1 MPSLKEIKGR
11 IGSVQST
18 LKITSAMKLVASAKL
33 RKAQQTIEGMRPYE
47 RKLQGM
53 LEHLVA
59 SGAQVSGE
67 YTRTALKEDEEGNP
81 IRQRVALVAFASNS
95 SLCGAFNA
103 NAVRLALE
111 TLRSYGD
118 ADVTVYSVGR
128 KMADA
133 MRKVNKPS
141 PENYTKL
148 ADKPTYAP
156 AAELAEKL
164 MEDFR
169 EGRLDRIDL
178 VYNHFVSSGKQVPVR
193 ETLLP
198 MGEMAGQAGHDENG
212 TASVIPG
219 SSSVIPGS
227 TGDLDYIL
235 EPSAS
240 ALLADLLP
248 KSLRLKFYTA
258 LLDSN
263 ASEHAARTVAMQTAT
278 DNGEDLLQELTLQY
292 NKSRQQKITSE
303 ILDLA
308 GGSQEQEGLRES
320 VPLSESLFDGT
331 HDPDEVAGKAF
342 CLVTA
347 QNGRKG
353 DAVLPHPG
361 GPVHGGGQAEL
372 EYAVRV
378 VLQDVAPGGERLDE
392 AVLVVRRIA
401 DDIDLPLLVAEERIG
416 EGHRGEGGQDPPD
429 GLPAV
434 LESDIHIPGHH
445 SQCHQDD
452 KDNGEDQRNLN
463 EILEGATEVGHF
475 WSLFLRARTRKRARA

>member
-53 LEHLVA
+53 LDHLVA
-59 SGAQVSGE
+59 SGAKVSGE
-67 YTRTALKEDEEGNP
+67 YTRTPAEGAG
-81 IRQRVALVAFASNS
+81 RQRVALVAFASNS

-103 NAVRLALE
+103 NAVRLTQE
-111 TLRSYGD
+111 TIRSYGE

-133 MRKVNKPS
+133 MRKAGKPS
-141 PENYTKL
+141 PADYQKL
-148 ADKPTYAP
+148 ADKPAYAP

-164 MEDFR
+164 MEDFIA
-169 EGRLDRIDL
+169 GRLDRIDL

-198 MGEMAGQAGHDENG
+198 M
-212 TASVIPG
+212 TSVI
-219 SSSVIPGS
+219 SSGAGGEVEKSEI
-227 TGDLDYIL
+227 DYIL

-240 ALLADLLP
+240 DLLADLLP

-308 GGSQEQEGLRES
+308 GGSQQ
-320 VPLSESLFDGT
+320 
-331 HDPDEVAGKAF
+331 
-342 CLVTA
+342 
-347 QNGRKG
+347 Q
-353 DAVLPHPG
+353 
-361 GPVHGGGQAEL
+361 
-372 EYAVRV
+372 
-378 VLQDVAPGGERLDE
+378 
-392 AVLVVRRIA
+392 
-401 DDIDLPLLVAEERIG
+401 
-416 EGHRGEGGQDPPD
+416 
-429 GLPAV
+429 
-434 LESDIHIPGHH
+434 
-445 SQCHQDD
+445 
-452 KDNGEDQRNLN
+452 
-463 EILEGATEVGHF
+463 
-475 WSLFLRARTRKRARA
+475 

>member
-53 LEHLVA
+53 LDHLVA
-59 SGAQVSGE
+59 SGAKVSGE
-67 YTRTALKEDEEGNP
+67 YTRTPAEGAGKL
-81 IRQRVALVAFASNS
+81 RVALVAFASNS

-103 NAVRLALE
+103 NAVRLTLE
-111 TLRSYGD
+111 TIRSYGE
-118 ADVTVYSVGR
+118 ADVTVYSIGR
-128 KMADA
+128 KMADS
-133 MRKVNKPS
+133 MRKAGHPS
-141 PENYTKL
+141 PADYQKL
-148 ADKPTYAP
+148 ADKPSYAP

-164 MEDFR
+164 MADFLA
-169 EGRLDRIDL
+169 GRLDRIDL

-198 MGEMAGQAGHDENG
+198 MGD
-212 TASVIPG
+212 VIP
-219 SSSVIPGS
+219 SEAKESEI
-227 TGDLDYIL
+227 DYIL

-308 GGSQEQEGLRES
+308 GGSQQ
-320 VPLSESLFDGT
+320 
-331 HDPDEVAGKAF
+331 
-342 CLVTA
+342 
-347 QNGRKG
+347 Q
-353 DAVLPHPG
+353 
-361 GPVHGGGQAEL
+361 
-372 EYAVRV
+372 
-378 VLQDVAPGGERLDE
+378 
-392 AVLVVRRIA
+392 
-401 DDIDLPLLVAEERIG
+401 
-416 EGHRGEGGQDPPD
+416 
-429 GLPAV
+429 
-434 LESDIHIPGHH
+434 
-445 SQCHQDD
+445 
-452 KDNGEDQRNLN
+452 
-463 EILEGATEVGHF
+463 
-475 WSLFLRARTRKRARA
+475 

>member
-53 LEHLVA
+53 LDHLLA
-59 SGAQVSGE
+59 SGAKVSGA
-67 YTRTALKEDEEGNP
+67 YYRTAPVGVEKEGVP
-81 IRQRVALVAFASNS
+81 VLPRIALVAFASNS

-103 NAVRLALE
+103 NAVRLALD
-111 TLRSYGD
+111 TVRSYGE

-128 KMADA
+128 KMSDA
-133 MRKVNKPS
+133 MRKAGYPS
-141 PENYTKL
+141 PDNYQQL
-148 ADKPTYAP
+148 ADKPSYAP
-156 AAELAEKL
+156 AVELAEKL
-164 MEDFR
+164 MADFHA
-169 EGRLDRIDL
+169 GRLDRIDL

-198 MGEMAGQAGHDENG
+198 MGEMAVN
-212 TASVIPG
+212 VIPG
-219 SSSVIPGS
+219 EAKES
-227 TGDLDYIL
+227 DLDYIL

-240 ALLADLLP
+240 DLLNDLLP

-308 GGSQEQEGLRES
+308 GGSQQ
-320 VPLSESLFDGT
+320 
-331 HDPDEVAGKAF
+331 
-342 CLVTA
+342 
-347 QNGRKG
+347 Q
-353 DAVLPHPG
+353 
-361 GPVHGGGQAEL
+361 
-372 EYAVRV
+372 
-378 VLQDVAPGGERLDE
+378 
-392 AVLVVRRIA
+392 
-401 DDIDLPLLVAEERIG
+401 
-416 EGHRGEGGQDPPD
+416 
-429 GLPAV
+429 
-434 LESDIHIPGHH
+434 
-445 SQCHQDD
+445 
-452 KDNGEDQRNLN
+452 
-463 EILEGATEVGHF
+463 
-475 WSLFLRARTRKRARA
+475 

>member
-53 LEHLVA
+53 LDHLVA
-59 SGAQVSGE
+59 SGAKVSGE
-67 YTRTALKEDEEGNP
+67 YTRTPAEGAGKL
-81 IRQRVALVAFASNS
+81 RVALVAFASNS

-103 NAVRLALE
+103 NAVRLTLE
-111 TLRSYGD
+111 TIRSYGE
-118 ADVTVYSVGR
+118 ADVTVYSIGR
-128 KMADA
+128 KMADS
-133 MRKVNKPS
+133 MRKAGHPS
-141 PENYTKL
+141 PADYQKL
-148 ADKPTYAP
+148 ADKPAYTP

-164 MEDFR
+164 MADFLA
-169 EGRLDRIDL
+169 GRLDRIDL

-198 MGEMAGQAGHDENG
+198 M
-212 TASVIPG
+212 TSVI
-219 SSSVIPGS
+219 SSGAEGEVEKSEI
-227 TGDLDYIL
+227 DYIL

-308 GGSQEQEGLRES
+308 GGSQQ
-320 VPLSESLFDGT
+320 
-331 HDPDEVAGKAF
+331 
-342 CLVTA
+342 
-347 QNGRKG
+347 Q
-353 DAVLPHPG
+353 
-361 GPVHGGGQAEL
+361 
-372 EYAVRV
+372 
-378 VLQDVAPGGERLDE
+378 
-392 AVLVVRRIA
+392 
-401 DDIDLPLLVAEERIG
+401 
-416 EGHRGEGGQDPPD
+416 
-429 GLPAV
+429 
-434 LESDIHIPGHH
+434 
-445 SQCHQDD
+445 
-452 KDNGEDQRNLN
+452 
-463 EILEGATEVGHF
+463 
-475 WSLFLRARTRKRARA
+475 

>member
-59 SGAQVSGE
+59 SGAKLSGE
-67 YTRTALKEDEEGNP
+67 YTRTPAAGPDAP
-81 IRQRVALVAFASNS
+81 TQRIALVAFASNS

-103 NAVRLALE
+103 NAVRLTLE
-111 TLRSYGD
+111 TIRSFGE
-118 ADVTVYSVGR
+118 ADVTVYSIGR

-133 MRKVNKPS
+133 MRKVGKPS
-141 PENYTKL
+141 PADYQKL
-148 ADKPTYAP
+148 ADKPSYAP

-164 MEDFR
+164 MEDFLA
-169 EGRLDRIDL
+169 GRLDRIDL
-178 VYNHFVSSGKQVPVR
+178 VYNHFVSSGKQVAVR

-198 MGEMAGQAGHDENG
+198 MGD
-212 TASVIPG
+212 VIP
-219 SSSVIPGS
+219 SEAKESEV
-227 TGDLDYIL
+227 DYIL

-308 GGSQEQEGLRES
+308 GGSQQ
-320 VPLSESLFDGT
+320 
-331 HDPDEVAGKAF
+331 
-342 CLVTA
+342 
-347 QNGRKG
+347 Q
-353 DAVLPHPG
+353 
-361 GPVHGGGQAEL
+361 
-372 EYAVRV
+372 
-378 VLQDVAPGGERLDE
+378 
-392 AVLVVRRIA
+392 
-401 DDIDLPLLVAEERIG
+401 
-416 EGHRGEGGQDPPD
+416 
-429 GLPAV
+429 
-434 LESDIHIPGHH
+434 
-445 SQCHQDD
+445 
-452 KDNGEDQRNLN
+452 
-463 EILEGATEVGHF
+463 
-475 WSLFLRARTRKRARA
+475 

>member
-53 LEHLVA
+53 LDHLVA
-59 SGAQVSGE
+59 SGAKVSGE
-67 YTRTALKEDEEGNP
+67 YTRTPAEGAP
-81 IRQRVALVAFASNS
+81 KQRIALVAFASNS

-103 NAVRLALE
+103 NAVRLTLE
-111 TLRSYGD
+111 TIRSYGD

-133 MRKVNKPS
+133 MRKVGKPS
-141 PENYTKL
+141 PADYQKL
-148 ADKPTYAP
+148 ADKPSYAP

-164 MEDFR
+164 MEDFLA
-169 EGRLDRIDL
+169 GRLDRIDL
-178 VYNHFVSSGKQVPVR
+178 VYNHFVSSGKQVTVR

-198 MGEMAGQAGHDENG
+198 MGD
-212 TASVIPG
+212 VIP
-219 SSSVIPGS
+219 SEAKESEI
-227 TGDLDYIL
+227 DYIL

-308 GGSQEQEGLRES
+308 GGSQQ
-320 VPLSESLFDGT
+320 
-331 HDPDEVAGKAF
+331 
-342 CLVTA
+342 
-347 QNGRKG
+347 Q
-353 DAVLPHPG
+353 
-361 GPVHGGGQAEL
+361 
-372 EYAVRV
+372 
-378 VLQDVAPGGERLDE
+378 
-392 AVLVVRRIA
+392 
-401 DDIDLPLLVAEERIG
+401 
-416 EGHRGEGGQDPPD
+416 
-429 GLPAV
+429 
-434 LESDIHIPGHH
+434 
-445 SQCHQDD
+445 
-452 KDNGEDQRNLN
+452 
-463 EILEGATEVGHF
+463 
-475 WSLFLRARTRKRARA
+475 

>member
-53 LEHLVA
+53 LDHLVA
-59 SGAQVSGE
+59 SGAKLSGE
-67 YTRTALKEDEEGNP
+67 YTRTPAEGAGKLR
-81 IRQRVALVAFASNS
+81 IALVAFASNS

-103 NAVRLALE
+103 NAVRLTLE
-111 TLRSYGD
+111 TIRSYGD
-118 ADVTVYSVGR
+118 ADVTVYSIGR
-128 KMADA
+128 KMADS
-133 MRKVNKPS
+133 MRKAGKPS
-141 PENYTKL
+141 PADYQKL
-148 ADKPTYAP
+148 ADKPSYAP

-164 MEDFR
+164 MADFLA
-169 EGRLDRIDL
+169 GRLDRIDL

-198 MGEMAGQAGHDENG
+198 MGEIPGQARNEDESAP
-212 TASVIPG
+212 TASPG
-219 SSSVIPGS
+219 TPTLIPGS
-227 TGDLDYIL
+227 TRDLDYIL

-308 GGSQEQEGLRES
+308 GGSQQ
-320 VPLSESLFDGT
+320 
-331 HDPDEVAGKAF
+331 
-342 CLVTA
+342 
-347 QNGRKG
+347 Q
-353 DAVLPHPG
+353 
-361 GPVHGGGQAEL
+361 
-372 EYAVRV
+372 
-378 VLQDVAPGGERLDE
+378 
-392 AVLVVRRIA
+392 
-401 DDIDLPLLVAEERIG
+401 
-416 EGHRGEGGQDPPD
+416 
-429 GLPAV
+429 
-434 LESDIHIPGHH
+434 
-445 SQCHQDD
+445 
-452 KDNGEDQRNLN
+452 
-463 EILEGATEVGHF
+463 
-475 WSLFLRARTRKRARA
+475 

>member
-47 RKLQGM
+47 QKLQGM
-53 LEHLVA
+53 LDHLVA
-59 SGAQVSGE
+59 SGAKVSGE
-67 YTRTALKEDEEGNP
+67 YTRTPAEGAGKL
-81 IRQRVALVAFASNS
+81 RVALVAFASNS

-103 NAVRLALE
+103 NAVRLTQE
-111 TLRSYGD
+111 TIRSYGE
-118 ADVTVYSVGR
+118 ADVTVYSIGR
-128 KMADA
+128 KMADS
-133 MRKVNKPS
+133 MRKAGHPS
-141 PENYTKL
+141 PADYQKL
-148 ADKPTYAP
+148 ADKPAYAP

-164 MEDFR
+164 MADFLA
-169 EGRLDRIDL
+169 GRLDRIDL

-198 MGEMAGQAGHDENG
+198 MGEIPGQARHEDDS
-212 TASVIPG
+212 APSLIPG
-219 SSSVIPGS
+219 L
-227 TGDLDYIL
+227 TRDLDYIL

-308 GGSQEQEGLRES
+308 GGSQQ
-320 VPLSESLFDGT
+320 
-331 HDPDEVAGKAF
+331 
-342 CLVTA
+342 
-347 QNGRKG
+347 Q
-353 DAVLPHPG
+353 
-361 GPVHGGGQAEL
+361 
-372 EYAVRV
+372 
-378 VLQDVAPGGERLDE
+378 
-392 AVLVVRRIA
+392 
-401 DDIDLPLLVAEERIG
+401 
-416 EGHRGEGGQDPPD
+416 
-429 GLPAV
+429 
-434 LESDIHIPGHH
+434 
-445 SQCHQDD
+445 
-452 KDNGEDQRNLN
+452 
-463 EILEGATEVGHF
+463 
-475 WSLFLRARTRKRARA
+475 

>member
-47 RKLQGM
+47 RMLQGM
-53 LEHLVA
+53 LDHLVA
-59 SGAQVSGE
+59 SGAKVSGE
-67 YTRTALKEDEEGNP
+67 YTRTPAEGAP
-81 IRQRVALVAFASNS
+81 KQRIALVAFASNS

-103 NAVRLALE
+103 NAVRLTLE
-111 TLRSYGD
+111 TIRSYGD
-118 ADVTVYSVGR
+118 ADVTVYSIGR
-128 KMADA
+128 KMADS
-133 MRKVNKPS
+133 MRKAGHPS
-141 PENYTKL
+141 PADYQKL
-148 ADKPTYAP
+148 ADKPSYAP

-164 MEDFR
+164 MGDFLA
-169 EGRLDRIDL
+169 GRLDRIDL

-198 MGEMAGQAGHDENG
+198 MSSAISSGAEGEVEK
-212 TASVIPG
+212 SEIEF
-219 SSSVIPGS
+219 
-227 TGDLDYIL
+227 IL

-308 GGSQEQEGLRES
+308 GGSQQ
-320 VPLSESLFDGT
+320 
-331 HDPDEVAGKAF
+331 
-342 CLVTA
+342 
-347 QNGRKG
+347 Q
-353 DAVLPHPG
+353 
-361 GPVHGGGQAEL
+361 
-372 EYAVRV
+372 
-378 VLQDVAPGGERLDE
+378 
-392 AVLVVRRIA
+392 
-401 DDIDLPLLVAEERIG
+401 
-416 EGHRGEGGQDPPD
+416 
-429 GLPAV
+429 
-434 LESDIHIPGHH
+434 
-445 SQCHQDD
+445 
-452 KDNGEDQRNLN
+452 
-463 EILEGATEVGHF
+463 
-475 WSLFLRARTRKRARA
+475 